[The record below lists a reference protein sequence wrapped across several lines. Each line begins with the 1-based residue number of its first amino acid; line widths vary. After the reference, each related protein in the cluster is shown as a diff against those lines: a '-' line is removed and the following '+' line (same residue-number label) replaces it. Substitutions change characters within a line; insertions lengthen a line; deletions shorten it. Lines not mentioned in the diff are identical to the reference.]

1 MFLVQEKEHEFFK
14 RKGNDLFMEKTLSL
28 TEALCGFCFTFTHLD
43 GRVVKC
49 ESKPGEVVKPED
61 IRVIQGEGM
70 PVHGSPFT
78 KGRLFVIFK
87 VRAGVRWFVGGCR
100 GGERLRWKQMPAP
113 PSTSTREM
121 PPHGTEPSRK
131 HAVAPIPF
139 LYTGGVPRARVADAH
154 AGQDPRGGAA
164 PAHAAQAHGAYVRI
178 PHFLVFG
185 GGEGRLTDGTMDGWL
200 G

>member
-87 VRAGVRWFVGGCR
+87 VRAMVCWWLSGWGTVEVEADAART
-100 GGERLRWKQMPAP
+100 
-113 PSTSTREM
+113 STSTRGM
-121 PPHGTEPSRK
+121 PPHGTLTQTCCWPDTIPSYIQVEFPAPGSLTPTQVK
-131 HAVAPIPF
+131 TLEAVLP
-139 LYTGGVPRARVADAH
+139 PRTL
-154 AGQDPRGGAA
+154 PKLT
-164 PAHAAQAHGAYVRI
+164 VRTLRS
-178 PHFLVFG
+178 HRTFSCVWG
-185 GGEGRLTDGTMDGWL
+185 GGGKGG
-200 G
+200 

>member
-87 VRAGVRWFVGGCR
+87 VRA
-100 GGERLRWKQMPAP
+100 
-113 PSTSTREM
+113 
-121 PPHGTEPSRK
+121 
-131 HAVAPIPF
+131 
-139 LYTGGVPRARVADAH
+139 
-154 AGQDPRGGAA
+154 
-164 PAHAAQAHGAYVRI
+164 
-178 PHFLVFG
+178 
-185 GGEGRLTDGTMDGWL
+185 
-200 G
+200 